1 MKKVIFIADFFVDE
15 IFGGGE
21 LVNEEIIKGLEKNGY
36 SVQKIKCTNLKHS
49 MIDCDLLIGNFV
61 SLSEPIKNWIQEN
74 CSYSIIEHDHKYVPE
89 RDVTGYKDYLAPKA
103 KIINRDFYK
112 NAKNVYCQS
121 KLHAEVVSKNLGIT
135 TINLST
141 SIWSDEHLD
150 IIEKLINTE
159 KINKTMILNSK
170 NSIKNTNLCIE
181 YCEKNNIDYDLV
193 GPLPYKEL
201 MESMAKYKS
210 VLILPGVL
218 ETFNRFLIEARM
230 LGCNVITDNKNG
242 CTSEE
247 WFSRLKGK
255 ELLDFIRA
263 SKQSFIENFIDVKN
277 EKSEKFNKLFDKTY
291 VINMKNRFDRMQRS
305 NKRLKSLGINY
316 NMFEAV
322 DGHSV
327 CRHKNLMPGEVGCY
341 MSHFNILKDANQNN
355 YKSILVLEDDVVFVD
370 DMIDK
375 FFEGYKHIPSDW
387 EMIYLGCN
395 HNKPYTRIND
405 KVVKCNHAFTTSAMI
420 IRNTIFER
428 LLTECSNMTK
438 QIDVV
443 FADMQFQG
451 KLKAYAFHPWLMYQ
465 EDGWSDIQGRNVN
478 YDVMRK

>member
-1 MKKVIFIADFFVDE
+1 MKKIIFTADFFVDE

-21 LVNEEIIKGLEKNGY
+21 LVNEEIIENLVKNGY
-36 SVQKIKCTNLKHS
+36 DVHKVKCTDLTQKS
-49 MIDCDLLIGNFV
+49 IDCDLLIGNFV
-61 SLSEPIKNWIQEN
+61 SMSNEMKKFIELN
-74 CSYSIIEHDHKYVPE
+74 CRYSIIEHDHKYVPE
-89 RDVTGYKDYLAPKA
+89 RDVSKYKNYLAPKS

-112 NAKNVYCQS
+112 NAVQVYCQS
-121 KLHAEVVSKNLGIT
+121 KLHSEVVAKNLDIN

-141 SIWSDEHLD
+141 SIWSTEHLD
-150 IIEKLINTE
+150 IIEKSITDN
-159 KINKTMILNSK
+159 KIKKTMILNSQ
-170 NSIKNTNLCIE
+170 NPIKNTKLCIE
-181 YCEKNNIDYDLV
+181 YCEKNNINYDLI
-193 GPLPYKEL
+193 GPLPYNEL
-201 MESMAKYKS
+201 IQSMSKYES
-210 VLILPGVL
+210 VLVLPGVL
-218 ETFNRFLIEARM
+218 ETFNRFLVEARM
-230 LGCNVITDNKNG
+230 LGCKVITDNKNG

-263 SKQSFIENFIDVKN
+263 SKQSFIENFIDTKN
-277 EKSEKFNKLFDKTY
+277 GKSEKFNRLFDKTY
-291 VINMKNRFDRMQRS
+291 VINMESRKDRMSRS
-305 NKRLKSLGINY
+305 NKRLKSLGIDY
-316 NMFEAV
+316 ERFEAI
-322 DGHSV
+322 DGSKFGN
-327 CRHKNLMPGEVGCY
+327 HKLLLPGEVGCY
-341 MSHFNILKDANQNN
+341 MSHFNILKDAKQNN

-420 IRNTIFER
+420 IRNTVFEK
-428 LLTECSNMTK
+428 LLIECSNMTK

-443 FADMQFQG
+443 FADMQEAD

-465 EDGWSDIQGRNVN
+465 EDGWSDIQGRDVS
-478 YDVMRK
+478 YGVMRR